1 MKLHQRLPDPG
12 QPNSRRAKPPHGR
25 RTAWGGLFVL
35 FILATLASPSAHA
48 QLPTNRLQN
57 DFGDLMRYMSE
68 LATQI
73 GSASRGQVLSFLN
86 RVELF
91 NVETEIDRLV
101 GNPWQ
106 LSDSTSYKLS
116 LAPMHLAYPVFDQQV
131 AQMTRLDDIRT
142 RRIQDLTVDSLGL
155 ITVNLDILDSAPR
168 GGQLAGSVLRYLNAR
183 EFVDLGVF
191 FLAQQPFFP
200 QTDDGWGSWKHQ
212 LATHQGM
219 LALSVAGLGALV
231 EAGAVSNSGTIS
243 RCRGDGCRIGW
254 YGSASH
260 IGYHL
265 QPVLRGGVT
274 TTVPWLELS
283 AGLLDQVRSPSGNA
297 SNVFEVAVRESWLNR
312 QMASS
317 GWNSFLEAA
326 ARRVLTATDGYQG
339 ELFTARG
346 GAFVRRE
353 RPFRLRHIVFR
364 GSTEVES
371 DMTGSLRYAVG
382 LGIDYTKTGLTT
394 VLQSSRTN
402 VPRELGLAPEIRTG
416 LFVAGTVESPDQ
428 YYVEAMQ
435 VAGRLLQE
443 EWNDFSQAQAQLR
456 SAEAEMRLLSAGNA
470 PGYRLA
476 PLFDAVRCATA
487 ASEAHRARLA
497 ELVCDYLE
505 RRRTAYSLKQ
515 WKRDLDDFYGP
526 VDGEMLLSV
535 GQALAWRLGDL
546 VTFLQA
552 ELRPLQA
559 LRDKY
564 LETQER
570 AYRIGPADTRHAA
583 EVAGVL
589 ADLDRSLRQESEAV
603 NQALRLYAHYL
614 GAVRRLAVLDAKL
627 IPVRQFDPL
636 GPRLI
641 RRLLALVAQ
650 PMQ

>member
-1 MKLHQRLPDPG
+1 MGWAGVSLL
-12 QPNSRRAKPPHGR
+12 
-25 RTAWGGLFVL
+25 V
-35 FILATLASPSAHA
+35 TLASAPVHA
-48 QLPTNRLQN
+48 QLPTSRLQN

-106 LSDSTSYKLS
+106 LSDSTAYKLS

-155 ITVNLDILDSAPR
+155 IAVNLDILDSAPS
-168 GGQLAGSVLRYLNAR
+168 GGQIAGSVLRYLNAR
-183 EFVDLGVF
+183 EFVDFGVF
-191 FLAQQPFFP
+191 LLAQQPFFP

-243 RCRGDGCRIGW
+243 RCTGGNCRIGW

-274 TTVPWLELS
+274 TTLPWLELS
-283 AGLLDQVRSPSGNA
+283 AGLLDQVQAPAGSA

-312 QMASS
+312 QMVSS

-326 ARRVLTATDGYQG
+326 VRRVLTDTGGYQG
-339 ELFTARG
+339 EQFTARG
-346 GAFVRRE
+346 GAFVKRE
-353 RPFRLRHIVFR
+353 RPFRLRYIVFR

-371 DMTGSLRYAVG
+371 DMSGSLRYAVG
-382 LGIDYTKTGLTT
+382 LGIDYTRTGLTT

-402 VPRELGLAPEIRTG
+402 VPHDFGLAPEIRTG
-416 LFVAGTVESPDQ
+416 LFVAGTVESPEQ
-428 YYVEAMQ
+428 YYVEAML

-443 EWNDFSQAQAQLR
+443 EWNEFSQAQAGVR
-456 SAEAEMRLLSAGNA
+456 RAEAEIRILAASNA

-476 PLFDAVRCATA
+476 PLFEAVRTATA
-487 ASEAHRARLA
+487 TSEAHRARMANLIG
-497 ELVCDYLE
+497 DYLE
-505 RRRTAYSLKQ
+505 KRRAAYSLKQ
-515 WKRDLDDFYGP
+515 WRRDTDAFYGP
-526 VDGEMLLSV
+526 VDGELLVSV
-535 GQALAWRLGDL
+535 GNAVAWRLGDL

-564 LETQER
+564 LETQEQ
-570 AYRIGPADTRHAA
+570 AYALRPGDQRRAA
-583 EVAGVL
+583 EIANLL
-589 ADLDRSLRQESEAV
+589 ADIDRALRQESEAA

-614 GAVRRLAVLDAKL
+614 GAISRMASLDAKL
-627 IPVRQFDPL
+627 VPIRQFDPL
-636 GPRLI
+636 DTRVI
-641 RRLLALVAQ
+641 RRLLTLVAQ
-650 PMQ
+650 PLQ

>member
-1 MKLHQRLPDPG
+1 MELDQASSESGEPNVRRRKLARG
-12 QPNSRRAKPPHGR
+12 YRAAR
-25 RTAWGGLFVL
+25 AGLFLLV
-35 FILATLASPSAHA
+35 TLASAPVHA
-48 QLPTNRLQN
+48 QLPTARLEN

-73 GSASRGQVLSFLN
+73 GNASRGQVLSFLN

-91 NVETEIDRLV
+91 NIENEIDRLV

-106 LSDSTSYKLS
+106 LSDSTAYKLS

-155 ITVNLDILDSAPR
+155 ITVNLDILDSAPS
-168 GGQLAGSVLRYLNAR
+168 GGQLASSVLRYLNAR

-191 FLAQQPFFP
+191 LLAQQPFFP
-200 QTDDGWGSWKHQ
+200 RTDEGWGSWKHQ

-243 RCRGDGCRIGW
+243 RCKGNGCRIGW
-254 YGSASH
+254 YGSASR

-274 TTVPWLELS
+274 TTLPWLEVS
-283 AGLLDQVRSPSGNA
+283 AGLLDHVRAPSSRA

-312 QMASS
+312 QMVSS

-326 ARRVLTATDGYQG
+326 MRRVLTAPDGYQG
-339 ELFTARG
+339 ERFTARG
-346 GAFVRRE
+346 GAFVKRE

-371 DMTGSLRYAVG
+371 DMSGSLRYAVG

-402 VPRELGLAPEIRTG
+402 VPHAFGLAPETRTG
-416 LFVAGTVESPDQ
+416 LFVAGTVESPEQ
-428 YYVEAMQ
+428 YYVEAML
-435 VAGRLLQE
+435 VAGRLLQD
-443 EWNDFSQAQAQLR
+443 EWNEFSQAQAEATR
-456 SAEAEMRLLSAGNA
+456 AEAEMRLLAASNA

-476 PLFDAVRCATA
+476 PLFEAIRTATA
-487 ASEAHRARLA
+487 TSEAHRARMA
-497 ELVCDYLE
+497 SLVGEYLE
-505 RRRTAYSLKQ
+505 RRRAAYSLKQ
-515 WKRDLDDFYGP
+515 WKRDADAFYGP
-526 VDGEMLLSV
+526 VDGEMLVSV
-535 GQALAWRLGDL
+535 GKAVASRLGDL

-552 ELRPLQA
+552 QLRPLQT

-564 LETQER
+564 LETQEQAYGVHPGDERR
-570 AYRIGPADTRHAA
+570 AT
-583 EVAGVL
+583 EVANLL
-589 ADLDRSLRQESEAV
+589 ADIDRALRQESEAV
-603 NQALRLYAHYL
+603 NHALRFYLHYL
-614 GAVRRLAVLDAKL
+614 GAVRRIASLDGKL
-627 IPVRQFDPL
+627 VPVRQFDPL
-636 GPRLI
+636 DPRVI